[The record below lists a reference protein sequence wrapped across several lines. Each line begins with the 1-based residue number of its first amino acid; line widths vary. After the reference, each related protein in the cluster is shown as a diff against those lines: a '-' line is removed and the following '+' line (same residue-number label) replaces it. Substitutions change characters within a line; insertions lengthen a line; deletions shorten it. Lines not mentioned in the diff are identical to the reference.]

1 MKKKIL
7 AFSVGRSDYDRYYP
21 ILNEINN
28 NKKLDLKLL
37 LSSVHF
43 LKYFG
48 ETYKFI
54 DKKFDCFP
62 RLKKIKIKNLPDVVN
77 KDSKT
82 IISQINKF
90 KPDVILVLGDRFEML
105 NAAYLGTFYNIP
117 IVHFYGGSVTEG
129 AIDNNIR
136 MQLLN
141 YPISFVAHKDY
152 KKD

>member
-48 ETYKFI
+48 KTYKFI
-54 DKKFDCFP
+54 DKKFDCFSP
-62 RLKKIKIKNLPDVVN
+62 AKKN
-77 KDSKT
+77 
-82 IISQINKF
+82 
-90 KPDVILVLGDRFEML
+90 
-105 NAAYLGTFYNIP
+105 
-117 IVHFYGGSVTEG
+117 
-129 AIDNNIR
+129 
-136 MQLLN
+136 
-141 YPISFVAHKDY
+141 
-152 KKD
+152 